1 MSKSGWNIEIDN
13 MFIGDFNNMI
23 KNTFGEECYNNIRR
37 EIKIYNPTN
46 ESITEYK
53 KKVSEYLIKNEYM
66 IF

>member
-23 KNTFGEECYNNIRR
+23 KNTFGLECYNNIRK
-37 EIKIYNPTN
+37 EIKGYDPTN
-46 ESITEYK
+46 EGITEYK
-53 KKVSEYLIKNEYM
+53 KKVSDYLVKNEYM